1 MAADKTWIKLELKL
15 SQFLIICLDVIIPYK
30 TKKHLSEAIDVGWL
44 GMGSASK
51 EFEARISEFLGL
63 GDRYLAVTNTG
74 TSALHIALLTAG
86 IGPGDEVITPS
97 FNYVADHQAIKM
109 TGADVVMCDIQD
121 DNLGIDCKKAEELIS
136 SSKLAASLVFKG
148 TLRENNQNKKVT
160 GITYD
165 SHDAMVIKSF
175 EDIYNEV
182 NQKLKIKDKAVY
194 IEHVKGYV
202 ALEEISIII
211 AVACPHRAETYILSR
226 YIIEEI
232 KKRSPIWK
240 KEHYENEESEW
251 LKGNP
256 IQAN

>member
-1 MAADKTWIKLELKL
+1 MLHTKIVD
-15 SQFLIICLDVIIPYK
+15 
-30 TKKHLSEAIDVGWL
+30 TKKEKILTSNAEKFIKDSKFG
-44 GMGSASK
+44 AS
-51 EFEARISEFLGL
+51 IYFLGTV
-63 GDRYLAVTNTG
+63 RN
-74 TSALHIALLTAG
+74 I
-86 IGPGDEVITPS
+86 
-97 FNYVADHQAIKM
+97 N
-109 TGADVVMCDIQD
+109 
-121 DNLGIDCKKAEELIS
+121 DNK
-136 SSKLAASLVFKG
+136 
-148 TLRENNQNKKVT
+148 TVT

-175 EDIYNEV
+175 EEIYNEV
-182 NQKLKIKDKAVY
+182 DQKLKIKEKAVY
-194 IEHVKGYV
+194 IEHVKGY
-202 ALEEISIII
+202 LELGEISIII